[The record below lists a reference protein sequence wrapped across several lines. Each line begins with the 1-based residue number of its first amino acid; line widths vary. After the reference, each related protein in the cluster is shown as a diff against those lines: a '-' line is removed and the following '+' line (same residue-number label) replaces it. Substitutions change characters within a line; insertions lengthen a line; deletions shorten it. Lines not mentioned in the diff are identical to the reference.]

1 VLPGGFIRSVDVNR
15 AAGDRANDDAERLA
29 TCIVR
34 AEALGWR
41 ASQGQRPAALVV
53 DAVCWLATRLAAAPT
68 AGPAKATRV
77 ACALPEPA
85 VVALG
90 ARLRAAGVPIGLPG
104 ARAAP
109 AHPRLTRRGRMDWSL
124 C

>member
-1 VLPGGFIRSVDVNR
+1 MSDAQDGHNTAAEQEGGAPTRGEALGRGGPS
-15 AAGDRANDDAERLA
+15 ANDDAERLA

-53 DAVCWLATRLAAAPT
+53 DAVCWLATRLAPAPT
-68 AGPAKATRV
+68 AEPEKATRV
-77 ACALPEPA
+77 ACGVPEPA

-109 AHPRLTRRGRMDWSL
+109 AHRG
-124 C
+124 